1 MKNLYSFILIIVSIG
16 VFFTLIT
23 PERENIKLLQEEIKK
38 NDDTLKLADQ
48 LDKTTKELRDRYN
61 SISAEDRER
70 LLRFLPDTIDNVRM
84 IIDIYNIAEQKQ
96 LTLSGF
102 QISEG
107 DKNANVSGSNGEF
120 NDLEEE
126 LKLSYSDPSKVG
138 VLSFSFS
145 VSAKYDTFVDL
156 LKTLEQ
162 TLRIVDVRS
171 ITITG
176 GGSDSV
182 FNNYSVT
189 LDTYWLK

>member
-1 MKNLYSFILIIVSIG
+1 MKNLYSFILIVVSIG

-23 PERENIKLLQEEIKK
+23 PERENIKLLQEEIRK

-48 LDKTTKELRDRYN
+48 LEKTTKELRDRYN
-61 SISAEDRER
+61 SISGEEKER
-70 LLRFLPDTIDNVRM
+70 LLRLLPDTIDNVRM

-96 LTLSGF
+96 LTLTNF

-107 DKNANVSGSNGEF
+107 DKNANISGPSGEF
-120 NDLEEE
+120 NDLEKD

-162 TLRIVDVRS
+162 TLRMVDIR
-171 ITITG
+171 TINISG